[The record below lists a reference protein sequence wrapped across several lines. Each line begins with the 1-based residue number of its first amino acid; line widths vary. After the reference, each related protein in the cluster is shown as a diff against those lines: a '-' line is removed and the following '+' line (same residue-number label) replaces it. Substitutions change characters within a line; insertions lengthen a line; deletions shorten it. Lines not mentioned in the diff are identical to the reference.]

1 MRMFVTGATGFIG
14 GRLAVQLRE
23 RGDEVVALV
32 RSPEKSGHLRD
43 IGCELVTGDLG
54 DTDVMQQAMTGC
66 DGVFHVAAV
75 YALGIPKSQQA
86 AMLRSNIEGT
96 ENALDAA
103 IAAGV
108 PRIVYT
114 STVNVFGNTRGM
126 VVNESYKRDLSLGFL
141 STYDEAKFRAHEVAL
156 DRIANGA
163 PIVIVQPA
171 GVYGPH
177 DHSEIGNL
185 IQQSSRGML
194 PLIPFATTAIYLVHV
209 DDVAA
214 GHILAF
220 DKGKPGESYI
230 LSGEPATFKEIV
242 QKSAQAAGKW
252 VPRLKLPTAV
262 LKLSAPIGPLVGP
275 IMGFNPNFREMVSAS
290 DGVSYLASDAKARAE
305 LGFAPRS
312 LDDGL
317 RELVG
322 R

>member
-32 RSPEKSGHLRD
+32 RNPAKAGRLQE
-43 IGCELVTGDLG
+43 IGCELVEGDLSS
-54 DTDVMQQAMTGC
+54 TDVMREAMKGC

-75 YALGIPKSQQA
+75 YAVGIPKSQQA

-114 STVNVFGNTRGM
+114 STVGVFGNTGGKI
-126 VVNESYKRDLSLGFL
+126 VDESYKRDLSQGFL
-141 STYDEAKFRAHEVAL
+141 STYDEAKYRAHEVAL
-156 DRIANGA
+156 DRIAAGA

-177 DHSEIGNL
+177 DHSELGNM
-185 IQQSSRGML
+185 IRQSSKGLL
-194 PLIPFATTAIYLVHV
+194 PLIPFPKSAICVVHV

-220 DKGKPGESYI
+220 DAGKPGESY
-230 LSGEPATFKEIV
+230 LLTGEPATFKEIV
-242 QKSAQAAGKW
+242 QKSARAAGKW
-252 VPRLKLPTAV
+252 VPRIGLPTAV
-262 LKLSAPIGPLVGP
+262 LKVSAPLGPLVGP
-275 IMGFNPNFREMVSAS
+275 VMGFNPNFREMVSAS
-290 DGVSYLASDAKARAE
+290 DGVTYLATDARARAE
-305 LGFAPRS
+305 LGFRPRS
-312 LDDGL
+312 FDDGL